1 MLGVSRA
8 FAAGSKGTLRA
19 VSVVAV
25 GVQTPM
31 LGEPLKQFGSYGRP
45 FRGGGGCIGRHV
57 ILRPPNSDPWR
68 MS

>member
-45 FRGGGGCIGRHV
+45 FRGGGDASG
-57 ILRPPNSDPWR
+57 DT
-68 MS
+68 